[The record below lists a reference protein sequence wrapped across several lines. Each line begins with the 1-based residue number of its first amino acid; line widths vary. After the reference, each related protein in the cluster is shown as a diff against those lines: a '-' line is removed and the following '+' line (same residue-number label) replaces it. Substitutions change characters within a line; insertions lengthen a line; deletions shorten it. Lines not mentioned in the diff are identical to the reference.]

1 MPDRHGLAP
10 SVIWDTAVDAAAHGL
25 AVVVTVAATTG
36 DQLPAVPAV
45 IGARVPGV
53 PVVIT
58 RLPEPPETASDS
70 ESETAPPDLEPEPAP
85 PDDSSEKPEQSD
97 STERRP

>member
-36 DQLPAVPAV
+36 DQLPPSRPSSGHVFPAY
-45 IGARVPGV
+45 RW
-53 PVVIT
+53 
-58 RLPEPPETASDS
+58 
-70 ESETAPPDLEPEPAP
+70 
-85 PDDSSEKPEQSD
+85 
-97 STERRP
+97 